1 MPRLQT
7 VLFDLDGTLIDSI
20 RLILDSYHHT
30 LSRHN
35 LPARSDEEWL
45 KGVGTPL
52 SVQFADWNNSPEM
65 LEAMISTYREYNLT
79 HHDAMVMVY
88 PGVLE
93 AVREIKAAG
102 LQTGLVTS
110 KNRPGALRGLKL
122 VGLEALLDVLVC
134 ADEVSNPKPHPEPV
148 EKAVALLGADP
159 GSTVYVGDSI
169 HDMNSGRAAGVK
181 TAAALWGP
189 FGKSHLESAHPD
201 YWLETPN
208 KLVELLLNHEESS

>member
-1 MPRLQT
+1 MATLRT

-30 LSRHN
+30 LSQHK
-35 LPARSDEEWL
+35 LPARSDEDWL

-52 SVQFADWNNSPEM
+52 HVQFSEWRELPET
-65 LEAMISTYREYNLT
+65 LEAMIATYREYNLK
-79 HHDAMVMVY
+79 HHDRMVTVY

-110 KNRPGALRGLKL
+110 KNRQGALRGLNL
-122 VGLEALLDVLVC
+122 VGLEALMDVLVC
-134 ADEVSNPKPHPEPV
+134 CDEVTNPKPHPEPV
-148 EKAVALLGADP
+148 EKAVELLGADP
-159 GSTVYVGDSI
+159 STTLYVGDSV
-169 HDMNSGRAAGVK
+169 HDMVSGRAAGVK

-189 FGKSHLESAHPD
+189 FGRAHLEGAKPD
-201 YWLETPN
+201 YWLETPGD
-208 KLVELLLNHEESS
+208 LVELVRSEK